1 MRQRAVRNLNA
12 LPGASVHAAHFS
24 TVCVGAVLD
33 GDVAVAVLLFVVG
46 DGVAL
51 FAAPLLVRFL
61 VFGEFVALFAAPELG
76 VVALLLVGVPLAIVL
91 ELFDVLFWLCC

>member
-1 MRQRAVRNLNA
+1 MRQRAVRNLNV
-12 LPGASVHAAHFS
+12 LPGASAHAAHFL

-33 GDVAVAVLLFVVG
+33 GDMVVAVLLFVVG

-51 FAAPLLVRFL
+51 FAAPLLVGFL
-61 VFGEFVALFAAPELG
+61 VFDEFVAPFAASELD
-76 VVALLLVGVPLAIVL
+76 VVALLLVDVPFVL